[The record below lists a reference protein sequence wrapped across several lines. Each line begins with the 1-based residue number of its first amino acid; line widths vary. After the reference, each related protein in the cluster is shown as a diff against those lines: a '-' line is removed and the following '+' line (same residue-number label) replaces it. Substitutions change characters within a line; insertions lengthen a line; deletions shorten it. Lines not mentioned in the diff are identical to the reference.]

1 VRQGWA
7 EPKDANEP
15 ALAEAAEAAKDE
27 RLGMWRVSD

>member
-15 ALAEAAEAAKDE
+15 ALAEAAEDE
-27 RLGMWRVSD
+27 RLGVWRVSD

>member
-15 ALAEAAEAAKDE
+15 ALAEAAKAAEDE
-27 RLGMWRVSD
+27 RLGVWRVSD